1 METGLDLRYDIG
13 VPFRPSDFFVSLYK
27 IKSTRKIFTYS
38 LEVDPRLLVLY
49 EEDNEILEIMERM
62 INHCVYKSHK
72 YLGYCHF
79 RVLDPHSMFPEFSSS
94 DESIFHY
101 HPGIDILD
109 GINSFIRDSEAIR
122 SDAMDNG
129 FLRAEGQRTN
139 IVPIIIKMEDLRDV
153 RISEALDKLMEIGP
167 FSRVYPLIMVKITE
181 KENLE
186 DLSISQRVDMAS
198 SVLILGE
205 RGIWEHAIN
214 VFNKNL
220 EYRPPII
227 SGYQVVRGI
236 QIHKK
241 FKTIY
246 PLYGL
251 KYQPT
256 LWRQEMKEIFEN
268 NYKLASDFLDSL

>member
-13 VPFRPSDFFVSLYK
+13 VPFRPSDFFVGLYK
-27 IKSTRKIFTYS
+27 IKSNHKIFSYS
-38 LEVDPRLLVLY
+38 LEVDPRLLIIY
-49 EEDNEILEIMERM
+49 EEDNEILEIVERM

-79 RVLDPHSMFPEFSSS
+79 RVLDPHSMFPEFTSS
-94 DESIFHY
+94 DENIFHY

-122 SDAMDNG
+122 SDAMENG
-129 FLRAEGQRTN
+129 FLKAEGQRTN
-139 IVPIIIKMEDLRDV
+139 IVPIIIKMEDLKDV
-153 RISEALDKLMEIGP
+153 RISEALDRLVEIGP

-186 DLSISQRVDMAS
+186 DGFISQKSDIAS
-198 SVLILGE
+198 SVIILGKRE
-205 RGIWEHAIN
+205 IWEHAIN
-214 VFNKNL
+214 VFNKGL
-220 EYRPPII
+220 KYRPPII

-241 FKTIY
+241 SKTIH

-256 LWRQEMKEIFEN
+256 LWRQKMKEIVEN
-268 NYKLASDFLDSL
+268 NYKVASEFLESL